1 VALPLPI
8 AIPTAGD
15 APGIRARRIAQLLG
29 GLFLYGLAIS
39 LEVRAGIGLSPW
51 DVLAQGVSNRT
62 GIPFGFVTNIV
73 GALVLLVWIPL
84 RQRPGIGTVLN
95 VLVVGP
101 SAQFG
106 LWLFPQQHAP
116 VLQGLMFG
124 GGLLLLAVATGL
136 YIGARMGPGPR
147 DGLMT
152 GLRQRFGWSIWV
164 ARTIVEGSV
173 LVVGA
178 ILGGQVGL
186 GTIAFVLLVGPLV
199 HVAMPLLRVPGGEPE
214 KAVAVRERRFVLAEW
229 SPAGILA
236 RGGRVDHDA
245 ERVHAELRGIA
256 EARQE
261 SAARRARLESR
272 PPFLPDV

>member
-1 VALPLPI
+1 MAFLGHVALSLPI

-15 APGIRARRIAQLLG
+15 RPAIRVRRFAQLLG
-29 GLFLYGLAIS
+29 GLFLYGVAIA

-84 RQRPGIGTVLN
+84 RQRPGLGTVLN
-95 VLVVGP
+95 VIVVGP
-101 SAQFG
+101 SAQLG
-106 LWLFPQQHAP
+106 LAVLPQQHDP
-116 VLQGLMFG
+116 LLQGLMFA
-124 GGLLLLAVATGL
+124 GGLALLAVATGL
-136 YIGARMGPGPR
+136 YIGARLGPGPR

-178 ILGGQVGL
+178 VLGGQVGI
-186 GTIAFVLLVGPLV
+186 GTIIFVLLVGPLV

-214 KAVAVRERRFVLAEW
+214 K
-229 SPAGILA
+229 PAA
-236 RGGRVDHDA
+236 P
-245 ERVHAELRGIA
+245 
-256 EARQE
+256 
-261 SAARRARLESR
+261 RARPFSLTAWM
-272 PPFLPDV
+272 PPRGDRDGERAYADLRAISQRGEREG

>member
-1 VALPLPI
+1 VALSLPI

-15 APGIRARRIAQLLG
+15 APAIRARRIAQLLG

-51 DVLAQGVSNRT
+51 DVLAQGLSNRT

-95 VLVVGP
+95 VLLVGP
-101 SAQFG
+101 SAQLG
-106 LWLFPQQHAP
+106 LWLLPQQHSP
-116 VLQGLMFG
+116 ILQGFMFA

-178 ILGGQVGL
+178 VLGGQVGI

-214 KAVAVRERRFVLAEW
+214 KAAPRPERRFSLAAHR
-229 SPAGILA
+229 PV
-236 RGGRVDHDA
+236 RGDRDGERAYADLRAISQRV
-245 ERVHAELRGIA
+245 ERVE
-256 EARQE
+256 
-261 SAARRARLESR
+261 
-272 PPFLPDV
+272 

>member
-1 VALPLPI
+1 VALSLPI

-15 APGIRARRIAQLLG
+15 APAIRARRIAQLLG
-29 GLFLYGLAIS
+29 GLFLYGIAIS

-51 DVLAQGVSNRT
+51 DVLAQGVANRT
-62 GIPFGFVTNIV
+62 SIPFGFVTNIV

-95 VLVVGP
+95 VLLVGP
-101 SAQFG
+101 SAQLG
-106 LWLFPQQHAP
+106 LWLIPQQHAP
-116 VLQGLMFG
+116 LLQGVMFA

-178 ILGGQVGL
+178 ILGGQVGI

-214 KAVAVRERRFVLAEW
+214 APAAVRQRPWALTARMPMRGDRDGERAYADLRAI
-229 SPAGILA
+229 AQ
-236 RGGRVDHDA
+236 RD
-245 ERVHAELRGIA
+245 ERVE
-256 EARQE
+256 
-261 SAARRARLESR
+261 
-272 PPFLPDV
+272 

>member
-1 VALPLPI
+1 MALSLPI

-15 APGIRARRIAQLLG
+15 APAIRARRIAQLLG
-29 GLFLYGLAIS
+29 GLFLYGIAIS

-51 DVLAQGVSNRT
+51 DVLAQGLANRT

-95 VLVVGP
+95 VLLVGP
-101 SAQFG
+101 SAQLG
-106 LWLFPQQHAP
+106 LWLIPQQHAP
-116 VLQGLMFG
+116 MLQGLMFA

-178 ILGGQVGL
+178 ILGGQVGI
-186 GTIAFVLLVGPLV
+186 GTVAFVLLVGPLV
-199 HVAMPLLRVPGGEPE
+199 HVAMPLLRVPGGAAETP
-214 KAVAVRERRFVLAEW
+214 VVRPRPAAGLA
-229 SPAGILA
+229 SFRPRSGD
-236 RGGRVDHDA
+236 RDG
-245 ERVHAELRGIA
+245 ERVYADLRAVSQRDERVG
-256 EARQE
+256 
-261 SAARRARLESR
+261 
-272 PPFLPDV
+272 